1 MLRICNGI
9 SRLLENNA
17 LALTFLNREYS
28 GKRDQ
33 APRKIETPTNKKIL
47 HLHFKNHN
55 SMRKLFFIASI
66 LLTTLVSAQ
75 TNKAVKSGEKFTY
88 AASYYMSGLMT
99 QLAQVTMETE
109 TVKTSKSTLLHLNC
123 EAKTFSKWDTFFK
136 IRDSYEAYV
145 NPTTLKPSL
154 YKRDILEGTYTKK
167 EKYIFKGN
175 TIQSTVKRKNM
186 PEATNSFKTSG
197 SANDIV
203 STIYLLRNV
212 DFSKMKPGQIKSFTV
227 VFDEKE
233 MGVSA
238 KYMGK
243 ETVNAGNLGKKVCY
257 KISIGAKT
265 NKLKGTDKNIIYLT
279 ADAAKV
285 PALIQFSIPVGT
297 GQLTLT
303 NATGI

>member
-1 MLRICNGI
+1 
-9 SRLLENNA
+9 
-17 LALTFLNREYS
+17 
-28 GKRDQ
+28 
-33 APRKIETPTNKKIL
+33 
-47 HLHFKNHN
+47 
-55 SMRKLFFIASI
+55 
-66 LLTTLVSAQ
+66 
-75 TNKAVKSGEKFTY
+75 
-88 AASYYMSGLMT
+88 
-99 QLAQVTMETE
+99 
-109 TVKTSKSTLLHLNC
+109 
-123 EAKTFSKWDTFFK
+123 
-136 IRDSYEAYV
+136 
-145 NPTTLKPSL
+145 
-154 YKRDILEGTYTKK
+154 
-167 EKYIFKGN
+167 
-175 TIQSTVKRKNM
+175 M